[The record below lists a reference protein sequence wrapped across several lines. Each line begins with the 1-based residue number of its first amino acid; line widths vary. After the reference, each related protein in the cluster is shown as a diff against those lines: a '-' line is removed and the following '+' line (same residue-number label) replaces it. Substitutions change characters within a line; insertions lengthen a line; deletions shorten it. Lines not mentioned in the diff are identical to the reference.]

1 MATQFL
7 IATTH
12 ASALP
17 GWIDLAHRHL
27 EKAAPAAPDVRGGA
41 RVYPIP
47 IDLLRLGDHIPAA
60 LIDAIT
66 AIELEYR

>member
-27 EKAAPAAPDVRGGA
+27 EKAAPTAPDVRGGA
-41 RVYPIP
+41 RIYPIP
-47 IDLLRLGDHIPAA
+47 IDLLRLGNVIPPA
-60 LIDAIT
+60 LVEGIAS
-66 AIELEYR
+66 IELEYR